1 MMFLRTAGNRGLYA
15 RLGVFTGQFGLIKM
29 IKTLSLTKH
38 FGKLCAVDA
47 LTLTVDAGEIFGF
60 LGPNGAGKTTTIN
73 MLTGLLRPT
82 SGTATLDG
90 YDIQEQRLE
99 AKAIL
104 GLMPDTP
111 QLYEALSGRQFVRM
125 IADLYE
131 VPKGQAED
139 EMGGLLEQLEL
150 TDAADDQ
157 IKGYSYGMQKKI
169 LLISVLVHRPR
180 ILFLD
185 EPTSGL
191 DPRSART
198 VREILRE
205 RCERG
210 ATVFMSTHILEI
222 AERLCDRVGI
232 ISNGQLIAV
241 GTLSELQRRKQES
254 YGQADAVDPHRTE
267 TLEDIFLDLTADA

>member
-1 MMFLRTAGNRGLYA
+1 
-15 RLGVFTGQFGLIKM
+15 M
-29 IKTLSLTKH
+29 IETSNLTKY
-38 FGKLCAVDA
+38 FGELCAVDS
-47 LTLTVDAGEIFGF
+47 LVLHVKAGEIFGF

-82 SGTATLDG
+82 SGTAKLG
-90 YDIQEQRLE
+90 GFDIKTQSIK

-131 VPKGQAED
+131 VPPQQAEN
-139 EMGGLLEQLEL
+139 EMSLLLEQLEL
-150 TDAADDQ
+150 VDAADDQ

-169 LLISVLVHRPR
+169 LLISLLIHHPK

-198 VREILRE
+198 VREILRQ
-205 RCERG
+205 RCDDG
-210 ATVFMSTHILEI
+210 CTVFMTTHILEI
-222 AERLCDRVGI
+222 AERICDRVGI
-232 ISNGQLIAV
+232 ISKGKLIAV
-241 GTLSELQRRKQES
+241 GTLSELQKKKQEQTTQHPDDS
-254 YGQADAVDPHRTE
+254 TE
-267 TLEDIFLDLTADA
+267 RAQSLEDIFLDLTADM

>member
-1 MMFLRTAGNRGLYA
+1 
-15 RLGVFTGQFGLIKM
+15 M
-29 IKTLSLTKH
+29 INLLELTKY

-47 LTLTVDAGEIFGF
+47 LTLQVDAGEIFGF

-82 SGTATLDG
+82 SGTATLGG
-90 YDIQEQRLE
+90 YDIQQQSLQ

-111 QLYEALSGRQFVRM
+111 QLYEALTGRQFVRM

-131 VPKGQAED
+131 VPPRQAEN
-139 EMGGLLEQLEL
+139 EMATLLEQLEL
-150 TDAADDQ
+150 ADAADDQ

-169 LLISVLVHRPR
+169 LLISLLVHHPK

-198 VREILRE
+198 VREILRQ
-205 RCERG
+205 RCEQG
-210 ATVFMSTHILEI
+210 CTVFMTTHILEI
-222 AERLCDRVGI
+222 AERICDRVGI
-232 ISNGQLIAV
+232 ISKGRLIAV
-241 GTLSELQRRKQES
+241 GTLAELQQRKRELSAHPKQ
-254 YGQADAVDPHRTE
+254 TE

>member
-1 MMFLRTAGNRGLYA
+1 
-15 RLGVFTGQFGLIKM
+15 M
-29 IKTLSLTKH
+29 IETYNLTKY
-38 FGKLCAVDA
+38 FGNLCAVDS
-47 LTLTVDAGEIFGF
+47 LMLQVDSGEIFGF

-73 MLTGLLRPT
+73 MLTGLIRPS
-82 SGTATLDG
+82 SGTATLAG
-90 YDIQEQRLE
+90 YDIQEQSLQ

-111 QLYEALSGRQFVRM
+111 HLYEALSGRQFVRM

-131 VPKGQAED
+131 VPPQQAEN
-139 EMGGLLEQLEL
+139 EMVELLEQLEL
-150 TDAADDQ
+150 DDAADDQ

-169 LLISVLVHRPR
+169 LLISVLIHHPQ

-198 VREILRE
+198 VREILRQ
-205 RCERG
+205 RCEQG
-210 ATVFMSTHILEI
+210 CTVFMTTHILEI
-222 AERLCDRVGI
+222 AERICDRVGI
-232 ISNGQLIAV
+232 ISKGKLIAV
-241 GTLSELQRRKQES
+241 GTLAELQKRKRDLSTQPLTNT
-254 YGQADAVDPHRTE
+254 DMVE

>member
-1 MMFLRTAGNRGLYA
+1 
-15 RLGVFTGQFGLIKM
+15 M
-29 IKTLSLTKH
+29 INLSQLTKY

-47 LTLTVDAGEIFGF
+47 LTLQVDAGEIFGF

-82 SGTATLDG
+82 FGTATLAG
-90 YDIQEQRLE
+90 YDIQKQSLQ

-111 QLYEALSGRQFVRM
+111 QLYEALTGRQFVRM
-125 IADLYE
+125 IADLYQ
-131 VPKGQAED
+131 VPPKQAEN
-139 EMGGLLEQLEL
+139 EMDILFAQLEL
-150 TDAADDQ
+150 SDAADDQ

-169 LLISVLVHRPR
+169 LLISLLVHHPK

-185 EPTSGL
+185 EPTGGL

-205 RCERG
+205 RCKQG
-210 ATVFMSTHILEI
+210 CTVFMTTHILEI
-222 AERLCDRVGI
+222 AERICDRVGI
-232 ISNGQLIAV
+232 ISKGRLIAV
-241 GTLSELQRRKQES
+241 GTLAELQQRKRES
-254 YGQADAVDPHRTE
+254 HADPTGNNPQQTE

>member
-1 MMFLRTAGNRGLYA
+1 
-15 RLGVFTGQFGLIKM
+15 M
-29 IKTLSLTKH
+29 INLLELTKY
-38 FGKLCAVDA
+38 FGTLCAVDA
-47 LTLTVDAGEIFGF
+47 LTLQVDAGEIFGF

-82 SGTATLDG
+82 SGTATLGG
-90 YDIQEQRLE
+90 YDIQKQSLQ

-111 QLYEALSGRQFVRM
+111 QLYEALTGRQFVRM

-131 VPKGQAED
+131 VPQRQAEH
-139 EMGGLLEQLEL
+139 EMETLFEQLEL
-150 TDAADDQ
+150 ADAADDQ
-157 IKGYSYGMQKKI
+157 IKRYSYGMQKKT
-169 LLISVLVHRPR
+169 LLVSLLVHHPK

-205 RCERG
+205 RCEQG
-210 ATVFMSTHILEI
+210 CTVFMTTHILEI
-222 AERLCDRVGI
+222 AERICDRVGI
-232 ISNGQLIAV
+232 ISKGRLIAV
-241 GTLSELQRRKQES
+241 GTLVELQQRKRELHTQP
-254 YGQADAVDPHRTE
+254 VDVNQQIE

>member
-1 MMFLRTAGNRGLYA
+1 
-15 RLGVFTGQFGLIKM
+15 M
-29 IKTLSLTKH
+29 IKTLNLTKY

-47 LTLTVDAGEIFGF
+47 LTLEVEAGEIFGF

-82 SGTATLDG
+82 SGTAMLGG
-90 YDIQEQRLE
+90 YDIEKQSLQ

-131 VPKGQAED
+131 MPPEQAEN
-139 EMGGLLEQLEL
+139 EMGMLLEQLEL
-150 TDAADDQ
+150 ADAADDQ

-169 LLISVLVHRPR
+169 LLISVLVHHPQ

-205 RCERG
+205 RCEQG
-210 ATVFMSTHILEI
+210 SAVFMTTHILEI
-222 AERLCDRVGI
+222 AERICDRVGI
-232 ISNGQLIAV
+232 ISKGQLIAV
-241 GTLSELQRRKQES
+241 GTLAELQQKKQECHGRS
-254 YGQADAVDPHRTE
+254 VDVGQNRAE
-267 TLEDIFLDLTADA
+267 TLEDIFLDLTSDV

>member
-1 MMFLRTAGNRGLYA
+1 
-15 RLGVFTGQFGLIKM
+15 M
-29 IKTLSLTKH
+29 IETSNLTKY
-38 FGKLCAVDA
+38 FGKLCAVD
-47 LTLTVDAGEIFGF
+47 TLSLHVEPGEIFGF

-82 SGTATLDG
+82 SGTATLSG
-90 YDIQEQRLE
+90 YDIQKQSLQ

-111 QLYEALSGRQFVRM
+111 QLYESLSGRQFVRL

-131 VPKGQAED
+131 VAPKQSEK
-139 EMGGLLEQLEL
+139 EMGVLFEQLEL
-150 TDAADDQ
+150 ADAADDR

-169 LLISVLVHRPR
+169 LLISVLVHHPR

-205 RCERG
+205 RCEHG
-210 ATVFMSTHILEI
+210 CTVFMTTHILEV
-222 AERLCDRVGI
+222 AERICDRVGI
-232 ISNGQLIAV
+232 ISKGQLIAL
-241 GTLSELQRRKQES
+241 GTLTELQKKREQLQGDVLTGQEH
-254 YGQADAVDPHRTE
+254 PHGMSALHSA

>member
-1 MMFLRTAGNRGLYA
+1 
-15 RLGVFTGQFGLIKM
+15 M
-29 IKTLSLTKH
+29 INLSELTKY

-47 LTLTVDAGEIFGF
+47 LTLQVDAGEIFGF

-82 SGTATLDG
+82 SGTATLGG
-90 YDIQEQRLE
+90 YDIQKQSLQ

-111 QLYEALSGRQFVRM
+111 QLYEALTGRQFVRM

-131 VPKGQAED
+131 VPPRQAEN
-139 EMGGLLEQLEL
+139 EMGVLLDQLEL
-150 TDAADDQ
+150 VDAVDDQ

-169 LLISVLVHRPR
+169 LLISLLVHHPR

-205 RCERG
+205 RCEQG
-210 ATVFMSTHILEI
+210 CTVFMTTHILEI
-222 AERLCDRVGI
+222 AERICDRVGI
-232 ISNGQLIAV
+232 ISKGQLIAV
-241 GTLSELQRRKQES
+241 GTLSELQQKQRDL
-254 YGQADAVDPHRTE
+254 QAQSTDINQQTE

>member
-1 MMFLRTAGNRGLYA
+1 
-15 RLGVFTGQFGLIKM
+15 M
-29 IKTLSLTKH
+29 IQTTHLTKY
-38 FGKLCAVDA
+38 FGKLCAVDS
-47 LTLTVDAGEIFGF
+47 LTLQVAAGEIFGF

-73 MLTGLLRPT
+73 MLTGLLQPT

-90 YDIQEQRLE
+90 YDIQTQSLQ

-111 QLYEALSGRQFVRM
+111 QIYETLTGRQFVRLV
-125 IADLYE
+125 ADLYE
-131 VPKGQAED
+131 VPPQQSD
-139 EMGGLLEQLEL
+139 NEMETLLVQLEL
-150 TDAADDQ
+150 ADAADEL
-157 IKGYSYGMQKKI
+157 IKSYSYGMQKKI
-169 LLISVLVHRPR
+169 LLISVLVHHPR

-205 RCERG
+205 RCEQG
-210 ATVFMSTHILEI
+210 STVFLTTHILEI

-232 ISNGQLIAV
+232 INKGQLIAS
-241 GTLSELQRRKQES
+241 GTLSELQAQKDSRREHPI
-254 YGQADAVDPHRTE
+254 ANPTA
-267 TLEDIFLDLTADA
+267 TLEDIFLALTEET

>member
-1 MMFLRTAGNRGLYA
+1 
-15 RLGVFTGQFGLIKM
+15 M
-29 IKTLSLTKH
+29 INLLALTKY

-47 LTLTVDAGEIFGF
+47 LTLQVAAGEIFGF

-82 SGTATLDG
+82 SGTATLAG
-90 YDIQEQRLE
+90 YDIQKQGLQ

-111 QLYEALSGRQFVRM
+111 QLYEALTGRQFVRM

-131 VPKGQAED
+131 VPPKQAEN
-139 EMGGLLEQLEL
+139 EMDSLLAQLEL
-150 TDAADDQ
+150 NDAADDQ

-169 LLISVLVHRPR
+169 LLISLLVHHPK

-198 VREILRE
+198 VREILRQ
-205 RCERG
+205 RCEHG
-210 ATVFMSTHILEI
+210 CTVFMTTHILEI
-222 AERLCDRVGI
+222 AERICDRVGI
-232 ISNGQLIAV
+232 ISKGRLIAV
-241 GTLSELQRRKQES
+241 GTIADLQQRKRETH
-254 YGQADAVDPHRTE
+254 ADPTSDNPQQTE

>member
-1 MMFLRTAGNRGLYA
+1 
-15 RLGVFTGQFGLIKM
+15 M

>member
-1 MMFLRTAGNRGLYA
+1 
-15 RLGVFTGQFGLIKM
+15 M
-29 IKTLSLTKH
+29 INLSELTKY

-47 LTLTVDAGEIFGF
+47 LTLDVDSGEIFGF

-82 SGTATLDG
+82 SGTATLAG
-90 YDIQEQRLE
+90 YDIQKQSLE

-111 QLYEALSGRQFVRM
+111 QLYEALTGRQFVRM

-131 VPKGQAED
+131 VPPKQAEN
-139 EMGGLLEQLEL
+139 EMDILLELLEL
-150 TDAADDQ
+150 SDAADDQ

-169 LLISVLVHRPR
+169 LLISLLVHHPK

-205 RCERG
+205 RCEKG
-210 ATVFMSTHILEI
+210 CTVFMTTHILEI
-222 AERLCDRVGI
+222 AERICDRVGI
-232 ISNGQLIAV
+232 ISKGRLIAV
-241 GTLSELQRRKQES
+241 GTLAELQQRKRENHI
-254 YGQADAVDPHRTE
+254 DPSSANPQQTE

>member
-1 MMFLRTAGNRGLYA
+1 
-15 RLGVFTGQFGLIKM
+15 M
-29 IKTLSLTKH
+29 IETQNLTKY
-38 FGKLCAVDA
+38 FGKLCAVDS
-47 LTLTVDAGEIFGF
+47 LRLQVESGEIFGF

-82 SGTATLDG
+82 SGTATLG
-90 YDIQEQRLE
+90 GFDIQEQSLQ

-111 QLYEALSGRQFVRM
+111 QLYEALNGRQFVRM

-131 VPKGQAED
+131 VPPQQAEN
-139 EMGGLLEQLEL
+139 EMNMLLEQLEL

-169 LLISVLVHRPR
+169 LLISVLIHHPQ

-191 DPRSART
+191 DPKSART

-205 RCERG
+205 RCENG
-210 ATVFMSTHILEI
+210 CAVFMTTHILEI
-222 AERLCDRVGI
+222 AERICDRVGI
-232 ISNGQLIAV
+232 ISKGKLIAV
-241 GTLSELQRRKQES
+241 GTIAELLQKKRELHTQPTEINPN
-254 YGQADAVDPHRTE
+254 QTE
-267 TLEDIFLDLTADA
+267 TLEDIFLDLTADG

>member
-1 MMFLRTAGNRGLYA
+1 
-15 RLGVFTGQFGLIKM
+15 M
-29 IKTLSLTKH
+29 IETINLTKY
-38 FGKLCAVDA
+38 FGKLCAVDS
-47 LTLTVDAGEIFGF
+47 LKLNVDSGEIFGF

-82 SGTATLDG
+82 SGTAKLG
-90 YDIQEQRLE
+90 GFDIQTQSIQ
-99 AKAIL
+99 AKAII

-131 VPKGQAED
+131 VHPQQAEN
-139 EMGGLLEQLEL
+139 EMCLLLEKLEL

-169 LLISVLVHRPR
+169 LLISLLIHHPK

-210 ATVFMSTHILEI
+210 CTVFMTTHILEI
-222 AERLCDRVGI
+222 AERICDRVGI
-232 ISNGQLIAV
+232 ISKGHLIAV
-241 GTLSELQRRKQES
+241 GTLAELRQKNREMTSQDADVTSQHTES
-254 YGQADAVDPHRTE
+254 
-267 TLEDIFLDLTADA
+267 LEDIFLDLTAEM

>member
-1 MMFLRTAGNRGLYA
+1 MIAAVGTIIGF
-15 RLGVFTGQFGLIKM
+15 RLGLDIFAEQHGFLKM
-29 IKTLSLTKH
+29 IKTLGLTKY
-38 FGKLCAVDA
+38 FGKLSAVDA
-47 LTLTVDAGEIFGF
+47 LTLDVEAGEIFGF

-82 SGTATLDG
+82 SGTATLGG
-90 YDIQEQRLE
+90 YDIQKQSLQ

-131 VPKGQAED
+131 VPPEKAEN
-139 EMGGLLEQLEL
+139 EMGVLLEQLEL

-169 LLISVLVHRPR
+169 LLISVLVHHPR

-205 RCERG
+205 RCEQG
-210 ATVFMSTHILEI
+210 STVFMTTHILEI
-222 AERLCDRVGI
+222 AERICDRVGI
-232 ISNGQLIAV
+232 ISKGRLIAV
-241 GTLSELQRRKQES
+241 GTLTELQQREQDCHGRPVDV
-254 YGQADAVDPHRTE
+254 GQDRTE
-267 TLEDIFLDLTADA
+267 TLEDIFLDLTADF

>member
-1 MMFLRTAGNRGLYA
+1 
-15 RLGVFTGQFGLIKM
+15 M
-29 IKTLSLTKH
+29 IETYNLTKY
-38 FGKLCAVDA
+38 FGNLCAVDS
-47 LTLTVDAGEIFGF
+47 LMLQVDSGEIFGF

-73 MLTGLLRPT
+73 MLTGLIRPS
-82 SGTATLDG
+82 SGTATLAG
-90 YDIQEQRLE
+90 YDIQEQSLQ

-111 QLYEALSGRQFVRM
+111 HLYEALSGRQFVRM

-131 VPKGQAED
+131 VPPQQAEN
-139 EMGGLLEQLEL
+139 EMVELLEQLEL
-150 TDAADDQ
+150 DDAADDQ

-169 LLISVLVHRPR
+169 LLISVLIHHPQ

-198 VREILRE
+198 VREILRQ
-205 RCERG
+205 RCEQG
-210 ATVFMSTHILEI
+210 CTVFMTTHILEI
-222 AERLCDRVGI
+222 AERICDRVGI
-232 ISNGQLIAV
+232 ISKGKLIAV
-241 GTLSELQRRKQES
+241 GTLAELQQRKQAFS
-254 YGQADAVDPHRTE
+254 TQPLTNTDKVE

>member
-1 MMFLRTAGNRGLYA
+1 
-15 RLGVFTGQFGLIKM
+15 M
-29 IKTLSLTKH
+29 INLLELTKY
-38 FGKLCAVDA
+38 FGNQLCAVDA
-47 LTLTVDAGEIFGF
+47 LTLQVDAGEIFGF

-82 SGTATLDG
+82 SGTATLGG
-90 YDIQEQRLE
+90 YDIQKQSLQ

-111 QLYEALSGRQFVRM
+111 QLYEALTGRQFVRM

-131 VPKGQAED
+131 VPPRQAEN
-139 EMGGLLEQLEL
+139 EMRILLDQLEL
-150 TDAADDQ
+150 VDAADDQ

-169 LLISVLVHRPR
+169 LLISLLVHHPK

-205 RCERG
+205 RCEQG
-210 ATVFMSTHILEI
+210 CTVFMTTHILEI
-222 AERLCDRVGI
+222 AERICDRVGI
-232 ISNGQLIAV
+232 ISKGQLIAV
-241 GTLSELQRRKQES
+241 GTLSELQQKQRDLQTQS
-254 YGQADAVDPHRTE
+254 TDVNQPTE
-267 TLEDIFLDLTADA
+267 TLEDIFLDLTEE